1 MPRKKKTPDFEHS
14 LSELESLVQH
24 LEQGDISL
32 EASLEA
38 FEQGIKLTRECQT
51 LLDQAE
57 QKIQILKES
66 KGELVTEPFSPSE
79 D

>member
-1 MPRKKKTPDFEHS
+1 MPRKKKAPDFEHS

-24 LEQGDISL
+24 LEQGDLTL

-38 FEQGIKLTRECQT
+38 FEQGIKLTRECQA

-57 QKIQILKES
+57 QKIQILKDN
-66 KGELVTEPFSPSE
+66 KGELTTEPFSPSE

>member
-1 MPRKKKTPDFEHS
+1 MPRKKKTPDFEYS